1 MLWLFFSLA
10 FLKSF
15 EKLGLKIFIIWVL
28 KDNFIKEFNIFD
40 QCNIEFFK
48 DWEKFDFG
56 SFSFSTA
63 HYSQIV
69 EKFDSCNFLF
79 NLSKP
84 SCNSS
89 NQWIT
94 IPRFFYSII
103 AKLAFPSLQAASP
116 LILIQPPGDTT
127 LLPYRLLYYTYHL
140 HS

>member
-28 KDNFIKEFNIFD
+28 KDNFKKEFNIFD
-40 QCNIEFFK
+40 QCNIEFFD

-56 SFSFSTA
+56 SFSFSAA
-63 HYSQIV
+63 HYWQIV

-94 IPRFFYSII
+94 IPRFFSSII
-103 AKLAFPSLQAASP
+103 AKLAFPSLQAASS

-127 LLPYRLLYYTYHL
+127 LLPYRFL
-140 HS
+140 